1 MFKLNDRID
10 NDTFEI
16 CKLSLCEVRLMN
28 DANYPWVILIPM
40 IEEITELHHIPTDR
54 QPELY
59 SEINQ
64 VSLIMEDLFAPKSLN
79 VAALGN
85 VVSQLHIHVIARFEN
100 DQTWPGPVWGQHPAR
115 PYEDKNTFN
124 RLENAFKQLQSRD

>member
-28 DANYPWVILIPM
+28 DANYPWLILIPM
-40 IEEITELHHIPTDR
+40 MEGLTELHHIPADR
-54 QPELY
+54 QSELY

-100 DQTWPGPVWGQHPAR
+100 DPTWPGPVWGQHPAR
-115 PYEDKNTFN
+115 PYEDKNTLN
-124 RLENAFKQLQSRD
+124 RLENAFKQLQFHA